1 MRNIWGGMDWT
12 CSELCVRYFNSPTQS
27 KDEDV
32 FAVSVKLKCVPIFT
46 PYAVKESTTT
56 SWYTMSPTA

>member
-56 SWYTMSPTA
+56 S

>member
-1 MRNIWGGMDWT
+1 MRNIWGGMDWA

-27 KDEDV
+27 TDEDV
-32 FAVSVKLKCVPIFT
+32 FAVPVKLKCVPIFT

-56 SWYTMSPTA
+56 SWYATSPTT